1 MDGQIEIESIRL
13 SFVFGAM
20 HLGINQLTINPEIDT
35 VNQAT
40 RSVLHLVYNTIIA
53 WKLSIMEVIRLVPDS
68 RRSERLLHLE
78 RYHYLLQVHR
88 TSG

>member
-1 MDGQIEIESIRL
+1 MDGQIETESIRL

-40 RSVLHLVYNTIIA
+40 RSALHLVYNI
-53 WKLSIMEVIRLVPDS
+53 SN
-68 RRSERLLHLE
+68 
-78 RYHYLLQVHR
+78 
-88 TSG
+88 SG